1 MVLSSPRW
9 CINLKVIVPYDG
21 RENRFSLKHGRSY
34 FMTKKEL
41 FVSRR
46 DGEHTASA
54 LLNWYDRVRRPF
66 PWRETTDPYKIWISE
81 VMLQQTQT
89 SRAAD
94 YYLRWTCLFPTAEA
108 LARAPEEDVLKA
120 WEGLGYYGRARNLRA
135 AAKVIADT
143 LGGRLPES
151 YEGLLALPGVGPY
164 TAGAVASIAFG
175 LPVPA
180 VDANG
185 KRVFSRLLD
194 LDCPVDRSAGE
205 GAVREAFDR
214 LLSPDRPGDF
224 NQAVMELGA
233 TLCLPRSPQC
243 GECPLS
249 GICRARERGTA
260 LLRPVF
266 SGREKGEAAEGRM
279 IVLLRD
285 GNVYLRK
292 RPSRG
297 LWAGFEEFPWEAPPA
312 EPPLP
317 PALSQTEGTDF
328 GLIRCS
334 FTRWRVTL
342 RVAVVS
348 APDGLEQN
356 TPGGRWAGG
365 DELTSLTLPAGSA
378 RVRKMLFRAGL
389 IACRSRS
396 PKDGAE

>member
-1 MVLSSPRW
+1 
-9 CINLKVIVPYDG
+9 
-21 RENRFSLKHGRSY
+21 
-34 FMTKKEL
+34 MTKKKL
-41 FVSRR
+41 FDSRR
-46 DGEHTASA
+46 DGEQATSA
-54 LLNWYDRVRRPF
+54 LLDWYDLVRRPF
-66 PWRETTDPYKIWISE
+66 PWRGTTDPYKIWISE

-94 YYLRWTCLFPTAEA
+94 YYLRWTALFPTAEA

-120 WEGLGYYGRARNLRA
+120 WEGLGYYGRARNLLA
-135 AAKVIADT
+135 AAKVIAGT

-194 LDCPVDRSAGE
+194 LENPVDRSAGE
-205 GAVREAFDR
+205 ETIREAFAL
-214 LLSPDRPGDF
+214 LLSHDRPGDF

-233 TLCLPRSPQC
+233 TLCLPRSPKC
-243 GECPLS
+243 GKCPLS
-249 GICRARERGTA
+249 GICRARERGTV

-266 SGREKGEAAEGRM
+266 SGKEKGETAEGKM
-279 IVLLRD
+279 IVLLRE
-285 GNVYLRK
+285 GKAFLRK

-317 PALSQTEGTDF
+317 SALSHAEGADF

-334 FTRWRVTL
+334 FTRWRITL
-342 RVAVVS
+342 RVVIVPAQ
-348 APDGLEQN
+348 DGMEQN

-365 DELTSLTLPAGSA
+365 DELASLPLPSGSA

-389 IACRSRS
+389 IACPSRR
-396 PKDGAE
+396 PEAGAE

>member
-1 MVLSSPRW
+1 
-9 CINLKVIVPYDG
+9 
-21 RENRFSLKHGRSY
+21 
-34 FMTKKEL
+34 MTKKEL
-41 FVSRR
+41 FTSRQ
-46 DGEHTASA
+46 GAEQAASA
-54 LLNWYDRVRRPF
+54 LLDWYDRVRRPF

-94 YYLRWTCLFPTAEA
+94 YYLRWTGLFPTAEA

-143 LGGRLPES
+143 LGGKLPES
-151 YEGLLALPGVGPY
+151 YEELLALPGVGPY

-194 LDCPVDRSAGE
+194 LGCPVDRSAGE
-205 GAVREAFDR
+205 GAVREAFSLMLPR
-214 LLSPDRPGDF
+214 DRPGDF

-233 TLCLPRSPQC
+233 TLCVPRSPKC

-249 GICRARERGTA
+249 GVCRARERGTA

-266 SGREKGEAAEGRM
+266 SRREKGETAEGRM
-279 IVLLRD
+279 LVLLRD
-285 GNVYLRK
+285 GKVYLRK

-312 EPPLP
+312 EPHLP
-317 PALSQTEGTDF
+317 HALSRTEGADF

-334 FTRWRVTL
+334 FTRWRITL
-342 RVAVVS
+342 RVVIVPV
-348 APDGLEQN
+348 PDGLEEN
-356 TPGGRWAGG
+356 APGGRWAGG
-365 DELTSLTLPAGSA
+365 DELASLPLPAGSA

-389 IACRSRS
+389 IACLSRT
-396 PKDGAE
+396 PKAGAE

>member
-1 MVLSSPRW
+1 
-9 CINLKVIVPYDG
+9 
-21 RENRFSLKHGRSY
+21 
-34 FMTKKEL
+34 MTKKG
-41 FVSRR
+41 FFPSGR
-46 DGEHTASA
+46 DGEQAASA
-54 LLNWYDRVRRPF
+54 LLDWYDRARRSF
-66 PWRETTDPYKIWISE
+66 PWRETADPYKIWISE

-94 YYLRWTCLFPTAEA
+94 YYLRWTGLFPTAEA
-108 LARAPEEDVLKA
+108 LARASEEDVLKA
-120 WEGLGYYGRARNLRA
+120 WEGLGYYGRARNLLA

-151 YEGLLALPGVGPY
+151 CEGLLALPGVGPY

-175 LPVPA
+175 IPVPA

-205 GAVREAFDR
+205 RSVREAFS
-214 LLSPDRPGDF
+214 LMLPPDRPGDF

-233 TLCLPRSPQC
+233 TICLPRSPKC

-249 GICRARERGTA
+249 GVCRSRERGTA

-266 SGREKGEAAEGRM
+266 SGREKAETAEGRM
-279 IVLLRD
+279 IVLLGDR
-285 GNVYLRK
+285 GVYLRR

-312 EPPLP
+312 EPPLAP
-317 PALSQTEGTDF
+317 WLSQREGADF

-334 FTRWRVTL
+334 FTRWRITL
-342 RVAVVS
+342 RVVVVP
-348 APDGLEQN
+348 ARDGLEQN
-356 TPGGRWAGG
+356 APEGRWAGG
-365 DELTSLTLPAGSA
+365 GELASLPLPAGSA

-389 IACRSRS
+389 IACPSQG
-396 PKDGAE
+396 PKAGAE